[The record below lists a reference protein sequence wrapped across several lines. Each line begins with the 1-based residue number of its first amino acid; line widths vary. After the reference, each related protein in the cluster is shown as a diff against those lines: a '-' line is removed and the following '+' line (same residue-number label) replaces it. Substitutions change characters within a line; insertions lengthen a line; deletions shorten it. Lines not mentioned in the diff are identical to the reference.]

1 MSLVFLSTSGFQLNN
16 LITQKPM
23 FKLNFIYK
31 YLTPYIF
38 GIVFSILLSLLA
50 VVLTVFTFSM
60 IIPFLMLLFDKIQ
73 VVEHAVP
80 FGLTAEAIQNNFYF
94 IISEII
100 RTEGKQ
106 NALLFLSI
114 GAVVLYFFKNFFTYA
129 ASYFLAPVRNGV
141 LKKIRNDIYLKLLIL
156 PLSFYRYNKKGDIIS
171 RATNDVQ
178 ELDESIM
185 KPLQALFVQAL
196 TIVFYLATLFMI
208 NYKLTI
214 FALILLPIGAFAISR
229 VSKRLKKT
237 ASKLQI
243 KQGYIL
249 SIIEETISGLR
260 IIKGF
265 NAIDFSNERFRKSN
279 DGFTNIKNIIY
290 RRTDMAS
297 PLSEFLGTGIVMM
310 ILLYGGS
317 MILSKDS
324 SLNAE
329 SFILYLLIFGMIIN
343 PAKNLTTAFYFI
355 QKGKASIDRI
365 KFILDADEVIEEPI
379 NAHSISNF
387 SKNIVFNDVSFAY
400 DVDKIVL
407 NKINLTIE
415 CGKSIAIVGPSGA
428 GKTTLVDL
436 IPRFYD
442 CTAGQLLIDGIPV
455 KDMAIE
461 DLRKLTAIVSQ
472 ETILFNDTVYNN
484 IAFGNENIAGEKVIE
499 AAKIANAHEFISQME
514 MGYDTIIGDRG
525 SLLSGGQRQR
535 INIARAVL
543 KNPPILILDEATSA
557 LDMESERLVQDALE
571 KIMKGRT
578 TIAIAHRLSTI
589 YNMDEIIVLDKG
601 TIVERGTHYS
611 LIAQNGLYKKLHDM
625 QSFK

>member
-1 MSLVFLSTSGFQLNN
+1 
-16 LITQKPM
+16 M

-31 YLTPYIF
+31 YLTNYIF
-38 GIVFSILLSLLA
+38 GIAFSILLSLLA
-50 VVLTVFTFSM
+50 VILTVFTFSLVLPM
-60 IIPFLMLLFDKIQ
+60 LGLLFDQIKL
-73 VVEHAVP
+73 VEKAMP
-80 FGLTAEAIQNNFYF
+80 FTLSAEAIKNNFYF

-100 RTEGKQ
+100 RLKGKQ
-106 NALLFLSI
+106 NALLLLSLS
-114 GAVVLYFFKNFFTYA
+114 AVCFYFFKNLFTYA

-156 PLSFYRYNKKGDIIS
+156 PLSFYRHHKKGDIIS

-196 TIVFYLATLFMI
+196 TIVFFIVTLFII
-208 NYKLTI
+208 NYKLTV
-214 FALILLPIGAFAISR
+214 FALILLPIGAFFISR
-229 VSKRLKKT
+229 VSKKLKKS
-237 ASKLQI
+237 ASKLQT

-249 SIIEETISGLR
+249 SLIEESISGLR

-279 DGFTNIKNIIY
+279 DSFTRIKNIIY
-290 RRTDMAS
+290 RRTDLAS
-297 PLSEFLGTGIVMM
+297 PLSEFLGTVIVMI

-329 SFILYLLIFGMIIN
+329 LFILYLILFIMIIN

-355 QKGKASIDRI
+355 QKGKASIERI
-365 KFILDADEVIEEPI
+365 KFILDAQEVIEEKPYAQRI
-379 NAHSISNF
+379 GNF
-387 SKNIVFNDVSFAY
+387 QESLLFKNVCFSY
-400 DVDKIVL
+400 DIDKIVL
-407 NKINLTIE
+407 NNINLEIE
-415 CGKSIAIVGPSGA
+415 YGKSIAIVGPSGA
-428 GKTTLVDL
+428 GKSTLVDL

-442 CTAGQLLIDGIPV
+442 CTAGELHIDGIPI
-455 KDMAIE
+455 KDLAIE
-461 DLRKLTAIVSQ
+461 DVRKLSGIVSQ
-472 ETILFNDTVYNN
+472 DTILFNDTVYNN
-484 IAFGNENIAGEKVIE
+484 IAFGNDDISREKVIE
-499 AAKIANAHEFISQME
+499 AAKIANAHDFISQMK

-571 KIMKGRT
+571 KVMKGRT

-601 TIVERGTHYS
+601 KIVERGNHNS
-611 LIAQNGLYKKLHDM
+611 LIAQEGLYKKLHDM

>member
-1 MSLVFLSTSGFQLNN
+1 
-16 LITQKPM
+16 M
-23 FKLNFIYK
+23 FKLKFINK
-31 YLTPYIF
+31 YLTNYIF
-38 GIVFSILLSLLA
+38 GIVISILLSLLA

-60 IIPFLMLLFDKIQ
+60 IIPFLGLLFNKIP
-73 VVEHAVP
+73 VVKSAIP
-80 FGLTAEAIQNNFYF
+80 FSFSVESIKNNFYYF
-94 IISEII
+94 ISEII

-106 NALLFLSI
+106 NALLYLSLA
-114 GAVVLYFFKNFFTYA
+114 AVALYFFKNLFTYA
-129 ASYFLAPVRNGV
+129 AAYFLAPVRNGV
-141 LKKIRNDIYLKLLIL
+141 LKKIRNDIYIKLIIL

-196 TIVFYLATLFMI
+196 TIAFYIATLFII
-208 NYKLTI
+208 NYKLTV
-214 FALILLPIGAFAISR
+214 FVLVLLPIGAFIISR
-229 VSKRLKKT
+229 VSKKLKKT
-237 ASKLQI
+237 ASRLQS

-249 SIIEETISGLR
+249 SLIEESISGLR

-265 NAIDFSNERFRKSN
+265 NAIDFSNDRFRKSN
-279 DGFTNIKNIIY
+279 DNFTRIKNIIY
-290 RRTDMAS
+290 RRTDLAS
-297 PLSEFLGTGIVMM
+297 PLSEFLGTIIVMI
-310 ILLYGGS
+310 ILLYGGT

-324 SLNAE
+324 TLNAE
-329 SFILYLLIFGMIIN
+329 LFILYLMLFIMIIN

-355 QKGKASIDRI
+355 QKGKASIERI
-365 KFILDADEVIEEPI
+365 KFILDADEVIEEKSSAQKI
-379 NAHSISNF
+379 DSFRKSIF
-387 SKNIVFNDVSFAY
+387 FKDVSFSY

-407 NKINLTIE
+407 DKINLEIE
-415 CGKSIAIVGPSGA
+415 HGKSVAIVGPSGA
-428 GKTTLVDL
+428 GKSTLVDL

-442 CTAGQLLIDGIPV
+442 CTAGELLIDGIPI
-455 KDMAIE
+455 KDLVIE
-461 DLRKLTAIVSQ
+461 DVRKLTGIVSQ
-472 ETILFNDTVYNN
+472 DTILFNDTVYNN
-484 IAFGNENIAGEKVIE
+484 IAFGNENINREKVIE

-514 MGYDTIIGDRG
+514 LGYDTIIGDRG

-557 LDMESERLVQDALE
+557 LDMESERLVQEALE

-601 TIVERGTHYS
+601 KIVERGNHCN
-611 LIAQNGLYKKLHDM
+611 LIAQDGLYKKLHDM

>member
-1 MSLVFLSTSGFQLNN
+1 
-16 LITQKPM
+16 M

-31 YLTPYIF
+31 YLTNYLF
-38 GIVFSILLSLLA
+38 GIAFSILLSLLA

-60 IIPFLMLLFDKIQ
+60 IIPFLGLLFNKIQ
-73 VVEHAVP
+73 IVGTALPFSFTVE
-80 FGLTAEAIQNNFYF
+80 TIKNNFYF
-94 IISEII
+94 LISEII

-106 NALLFLSI
+106 NALLFLTL
-114 GAVVLYFFKNFFTYA
+114 GAVALYFFKNLFTYA
-129 ASYFLAPVRNGV
+129 AAYFLAPVRNGV

-156 PLSFYRYNKKGDIIS
+156 PLSFYRFNKKGDIIS

-196 TIVFYLATLFMI
+196 TIAFYLATLFII
-208 NYKLTI
+208 NYKLTV
-214 FALILLPIGAFAISR
+214 FALVLLPIGAFAISR
-229 VSKRLKKT
+229 ISKKLKKI
-237 ASKLQI
+237 ASKLQS
-243 KQGYIL
+243 KQGFIL
-249 SIIEETISGLR
+249 SLIEESISGLR
-260 IIKGF
+260 VIKGF

-279 DGFTNIKNIIY
+279 DGFTRIKNIIY
-290 RRTDMAS
+290 RRTDLAS
-297 PLSEFLGTGIVMM
+297 PLSEFLGTVIVMI

-329 SFILYLLIFGMIIN
+329 SFILYLLLFGMIIN

-355 QKGKASIDRI
+355 QKGKASIERI
-365 KFILDADEVIEEPI
+365 KFILDAEEVIEEKA
-379 NAHSISNF
+379 NAHRIKNFTKSI
-387 SKNIVFNDVSFAY
+387 IFNEVSFAY

-407 NKINLTIE
+407 NNILLEIE
-415 CGKSIAIVGPSGA
+415 RGKSIAIVGPSGA

-442 CTAGQLLIDGIPV
+442 STAGELLIDGIPI
-455 KDMAIE
+455 KDLAI
-461 DLRKLTAIVSQ
+461 DDVRKLTGIVSQ
-472 ETILFNDTVYNN
+472 DTILFNDTVYNN
-484 IAFGNENIAGEKVIE
+484 IAFGNENIGKDKVIE
-499 AAKIANAHEFISQME
+499 AAKIANAHDFILQME
-514 MGYDTIIGDRG
+514 FGYDTVIGDRG

-601 TIVERGTHYS
+601 KIVERGNHNS
-611 LIAQNGLYKKLHDM
+611 LIVQDGLYKKLHDM

>member
-1 MSLVFLSTSGFQLNN
+1 
-16 LITQKPM
+16 M

-31 YLTPYIF
+31 YLTNYIF
-38 GIVFSILLSLLA
+38 GIAFSILLSLLA

-60 IIPFLMLLFDKIQ
+60 IIPFLGLLFNKIQ
-73 VVEHAVP
+73 IVGTALP
-80 FGLTAEAIQNNFYF
+80 FSFTVEAIKNNFYF
-94 IISEII
+94 LISEII

-106 NALLFLSI
+106 NALLFLTL
-114 GAVVLYFFKNFFTYA
+114 GAVALYFFKNLFTYA
-129 ASYFLAPVRNGV
+129 AAYFLAPVRNGV

-156 PLSFYRYNKKGDIIS
+156 PLSFYRFNKKGDIIS

-196 TIVFYLATLFMI
+196 TIAFYLATLFII
-208 NYKLTI
+208 NYKLTV
-214 FALILLPIGAFAISR
+214 FALVLLPIGAFVISR
-229 VSKRLKKT
+229 ISKKLKKT

-243 KQGYIL
+243 KQGFIL
-249 SIIEETISGLR
+249 SLIEESISGLR
-260 IIKGF
+260 VIKGF

-279 DGFTNIKNIIY
+279 DGFTRIKNIIY
-290 RRTDMAS
+290 RRTDLAS
-297 PLSEFLGTGIVMM
+297 PLSEFLGTVIVMI

-329 SFILYLLIFGMIIN
+329 SFILYLLLFGMIIN

-355 QKGKASIDRI
+355 QKGKASIERI
-365 KFILDADEVIEEPI
+365 KFILDADEVIEEKV
-379 NAHSISNF
+379 NAQRIHNFTKSIS
-387 SKNIVFNDVSFAY
+387 FNEVSFAY

-407 NKINLTIE
+407 NAINLEIE
-415 CGKSIAIVGPSGA
+415 RGKSIAIVGPSGA

-442 CTAGQLLIDGIPV
+442 CTAGELLIDGISI
-455 KDMAIE
+455 KELAI
-461 DLRKLTAIVSQ
+461 DDVRKLTGIVSQ
-472 ETILFNDTVYNN
+472 DTILFNDSVYNN
-484 IAFGNENIAGEKVIE
+484 IAFGNENIGKDKVIE
-499 AAKIANAHEFISQME
+499 AAKIANAHDFILQME
-514 MGYDTIIGDRG
+514 FGYDTVIGDRG

-601 TIVERGTHYS
+601 KIVERGNHNS
-611 LIAQNGLYKKLHDM
+611 LIVQDGLYKKLHDM